1 MKGKRRVLSLVLL
14 LFVFILPFVSIQKD
28 VGIKI
33 GQSVLADE
41 KPAEIPDWVHIWL
54 EDLSGNLYYSG
65 GTNFLAILTGY
76 SGSYKFTIHSE
87 GGDWHF
93 ADEGSSQ
100 AEVNPS
106 SGPEG
111 ASEIEISNIQSSDY
125 GKSLTFNGY
134 QGAALTLPI
143 QGNASSPTLKVHD
156 LTIEV
161 GDAWSPED
169 NFDSATNSK
178 GDDVPFSEG
187 LVIGNEVDTS
197 QPGEYLVTYTNG
209 EYMVGTATVTVKGK
223 TPKVA
228 APVIVRYVDESGNSL
243 HETQEL
249 RGEVGDTYDTS
260 TPEYQLKLKG
270 YNLDQTKLPENIK
283 GTFTETSQEVTYVYQ
298 GILELSVP
306 ADIDFGSYMLGTSNP
321 ELSYPGGDVIV
332 TNYTGN
338 AWTLSAE
345 LEENG
350 SDFSNYLM
358 NGTEKLSE
366 NPILA
371 QSLST
376 SDITT
381 TVSDFWGVKQGLW
394 VDYSSATELRNDS
407 EVLNWIL
414 SPAVEDGVKE

>member
-1 MKGKRRVLSLVLL
+1 MKGKRRGLSLVLL
-14 LFVFILPFVSIQKD
+14 LFVFILPFISIQKD
-28 VGIKI
+28 LGIKI
-33 GQSVLADE
+33 GQPVLAEDR
-41 KPAEIPDWVHIWL
+41 PAEIPDWVHVWL

-65 GTNFLAILTGY
+65 GTNFLAIPSGY
-76 SGSYKFTIHSE
+76 SGNYKFTIHSE
-87 GGDWHF
+87 NGPWVF
-93 ADEGSSQ
+93 KDEGSSQ
-100 AEVNPS
+100 AEINPS

-111 ASEIEISNIQSSDY
+111 ATEIEISNIQASDY

-134 QGAALTLPI
+134 QGASCTIQI

-156 LTIEV
+156 STINV

-178 GDDVPFSEG
+178 GADVPFSDG

-197 QPGEYLVTYTNG
+197 QPGKYLVTYTNG
-209 EYMVGTATVTVKGK
+209 EYLVEKATVTVEGS
-223 TPKVA
+223 TPRIA
-228 APVIVRYVDESGNSL
+228 APVSVRYVDELGNSL
-243 HETQEL
+243 HDEQEL
-249 RGEVGDTYDTS
+249 SGEVGETYDAS
-260 TPEYQLKLKG
+260 TPEYQLKLEG
-270 YNLDQTKLPENIK
+270 YNLDQTKLPENVK
-283 GTFTETSQEVTYVYQ
+283 GTFTETPQVVTYVYQ

-306 ADIDFGSYMLGTSNP
+306 VDIDFGSYTLGTSNP
-321 ELSYPGGDVIV
+321 ELPYPGGEVIV

-338 AWTLSAE
+338 AWSLSAE

-350 SDFSNYLM
+350 SSFSNYLM
-358 NGTEKLSE
+358 NGSEKLSE

-381 TVSDFWGVKQGLW
+381 TVSDSWGGKQGLW

-414 SPAVEDGVKE
+414 SPAIESGVKE